1 MKKVMV
7 EMGAQVLDQDEE
19 RTMQEAFDRLP
30 FLEPIVKDTLRDFV
44 LRLKE
49 AEGKNLLRVVLFGS
63 MARGDFDEESDTD
76 VFVLL
81 KEGDE
86 FQKLMEVS
94 DICSDTSYDMAFD
107 NPENSEQLYVLL
119 SPLVETEPSIMRTIK
134 GIPRW
139 KLEPVFDVIQ
149 KEGVT
154 LFDVEAR

>member
-1 MKKVMV
+1 MF
-7 EMGAQVLDQDEE
+7 EMGEHVLNRDEE

-30 FLEPIVKDTLRDFV
+30 FLEPVVKDTLRDFV

-49 AEGKNLLRVVLFGS
+49 AEGENLLRVVLFGS

-107 NPENSEQLYVLL
+107 NPKNSEQWYVLL
-119 SPLVETEPSIMRTIK
+119 SPLVETEPDIMRTIE
-134 GIPRW
+134 GITRW
-139 KLEPVFDVIQ
+139 KLEPVFEAIRED
-149 KEGVT
+149 GVLLYT
-154 LFDVEAR
+154 SE